1 MAILVG
7 LPQSTSLGQEGF
19 LSNSTVIE
27 MDKQDFLQFRLSKGD
42 GIEFKRNFTKIRK
55 VFEEFIVKAPIM
67 WSLAIHSESLSGV

>member
-1 MAILVG
+1 M
-7 LPQSTSLGQEGF
+7 E
-19 LSNSTVIE
+19 
-27 MDKQDFLQFRLSKGD
+27 KQVLLDFRLSKGD